1 MGPATI
7 SDRGLPPQVA
17 GPLVHAQLTVG
28 IVDRVRV
35 AGGVQRG
42 GLGCGQAQS
51 GRVQVACGIWPSRD
65 PRSVSD
71 STMGLR

>member
-7 SDRGLPPQVA
+7 SDRGLPPQSA

-28 IVDRVRV
+28 VVDRVRAAV
-35 AGGVQRG
+35 AR
-42 GLGCGQAQS
+42 
-51 GRVQVACGIWPSRD
+51 GIWPSRD